1 MSRTIDSI
9 LVPTDGSDGARMGAR
24 RGIDL
29 AATTGADLH
38 ILSVVDTR
46 EVEPDQTSLGHAGR
60 RLEEQKEQAVDSM
73 ADIARSHLPGGIT
86 TAVERGVP
94 FQTINEYTQAHDI
107 DLIVM
112 GTQGRTGMERVLLG
126 SVAEKTLR
134 TATVPTV
141 TVTPDADIDEVGR
154 GSYDDILLPTDG
166 SEEAEV
172 AIEWGLTFADLYD
185 ATVHTVYSVA
195 TSRFGSTEGVAEI
208 HDALEQT
215 GWNALE
221 TVRNRA
227 REAGI
232 SVAGSVASGP
242 AARTIFAYREE
253 HDIDL
258 VVMGTHGRSGV
269 SRYLIG
275 SVTESVVR
283 NAPVPVCAV
292 PMQ

>member
-1 MSRTIDSI
+1 MGRTIDSI
-9 LVPTDGSDGARMGAR
+9 LVPTDGSDGARIGALQ
-24 RGIDL
+24 GIEL

-38 ILSVVDTR
+38 VLSVVDTR
-46 EVEPDQTSLGHAGR
+46 EVEPDQTSLGHAGGL
-60 RLEEQKEQAVDSM
+60 LEEKKEQAVDSV
-73 ADIARSHLPGGIT
+73 AELARTHLSGGIT

-94 FQTINEYTQAHDI
+94 FQTINEYTETHDI

-112 GTQGRTGMERVLLG
+112 GTQGRTGMARVLLG

-141 TVTPDADIDEVGR
+141 TVTPDADIGE
-154 GSYDDILLPTDG
+154 GSYDNILLPTDG
-166 SEEAEV
+166 SEEAEA
-172 AIEWGLTFADLYD
+172 AIEWGLTFADLFD
-185 ATVHTVYSVA
+185 ATVHTVYSVD
-195 TSRFGSTEGVAEI
+195 TSRFGSAEGMAEI

-242 AARTIFAYREE
+242 AARTILAYREE
-253 HDIDL
+253 HDADL

-292 PMQ
+292 PME